1 MKEMKAPEHK
11 SNICRPCA
19 SKQDNQ
25 QNRVMA
31 EINSSMYKY
40 SWSNLCNIFF
50 KGRQKPSLWIFKE
63 TPRFSWNSKVCDEW
77 VVTSSRTVCTKKSVM
92 LFLLTCFQH
101 KSFHL
106 GVRSHTRLSYEKE
119 LQSIFT
125 GPAKNGVF
133 VPLSSYNHS
142 DHRHPFSLSLPLSLS
157 LFPPWAILVVQRWWE
172 HRGMLEWGN
181 KTETRGQGEK
191 ERSARSGQDRTG
203 QCEALSSGW
212 RWWRIQLLHSG
223 ITVTHTHTCKA

>member
-1 MKEMKAPEHK
+1 MKEMKATEHK

-63 TPRFSWNSKVCDEW
+63 TPQFSWNSKVCDEW
-77 VVTSSRTVCTKKSVM
+77 VETSSRTVCTKKSVM

-106 GVRSHTRLSYEKE
+106 GVRSHTRLSYEMFLKE

-125 GPAKNGVF
+125 RKQRMASLFLCRPITIQITGTLF
-133 VPLSSYNHS
+133 
-142 DHRHPFSLSLPLSLS
+142 LSLCPGVSSSVTVSFSSLGY
-157 LFPPWAILVVQRWWE
+157 PGGTKVMRA
-172 HRGMLEWGN
+172 
-181 KTETRGQGEK
+181 
-191 ERSARSGQDRTG
+191 
-203 QCEALSSGW
+203 
-212 RWWRIQLLHSG
+212 
-223 ITVTHTHTCKA
+223 